1 MSYVCFSAIISPLS
15 SIIKTL
21 CLFAKCLFI

>member
-1 MSYVCFSAIISPLS
+1 LS

-21 CLFAKCLFI
+21 TKSKLRA